1 MSCDDCAGMRELVD
15 VRISFIVQNATDDDS
30 KCHVDDGWQGPYG
43 TADCLLD
50 RYNLCAL
57 NLGTAGSKQDYA
69 WFDFMVCT
77 YRNQAATT
85 PKVPDD
91 GKNAQR
97 FSATV
102 DYCAAVA
109 GVPAGPLRS
118 CAQDKALSTQLLQA
132 SHATDLASNTNVD
145 ADGHHHPTWVQI
157 AGATNANASDWLR
170 AICAEVPVAS
180 QPVICATA

>member
-1 MSCDDCAGMRELVD
+1 L
-15 VRISFIVQNATDDDS
+15 
-30 KCHVDDGWQGPYG
+30 
-43 TADCLLD
+43 LLD

-69 WFDFMVCT
+69 WFDFMLCT

-118 CAQDKALSTQLLQA
+118 CAQDKALSTQLLRA

-145 ADGHHHPTWVQI
+145 AGTTTPRGCKSRARRTPTRQTGSGRFAQRCLWHPSLLS
-157 AGATNANASDWLR
+157 APR
-170 AICAEVPVAS
+170 HKP
-180 QPVICATA
+180 